1 MAAHELIG
9 SSGRVVWTD
18 TQATTDFEKR
28 FHSISSFFEHP
39 SSIPSSRKG
48 VLDERHKCPI
58 PNGASD
64 LDVAVEPPA
73 CEVTQNKDR
82 QLRSGMIAHPCE

>member
-28 FHSISSFFEHP
+28 LHSISSFLEPP
-39 SSIPSSRKG
+39 SSIPNN
-48 VLDERHKCPI
+48 P
-58 PNGASD
+58 
-64 LDVAVEPPA
+64 
-73 CEVTQNKDR
+73 
-82 QLRSGMIAHPCE
+82 